1 LARAANLGE
10 KTRATFQ
17 RGVVFYRLGQF
28 QKALECFNST
38 LVAEPRNASALE
50 YRARLRRDMGDGQ
63 GAVSDFRA
71 LIALRVYVNPGY
83 YLAAAKLLAKSGDAH
98 IPEAVSLLDDGIR
111 DLGPVPQLQ
120 RYAIE
125 LELARNAPKAAIARL
140 TSLAPSE
147 GDGPEW
153 QAQMGDLYLAAGD
166 RPEAK
171 LWWQKAQK
179 TINQRRTTPAQT
191 VLSQRLEANL
201 KQY

>member
-1 LARAANLGE
+1 
-10 KTRATFQ
+10 
-17 RGVVFYRLGQF
+17 VVFYRLGQF

-50 YRARLRRDMGDGQ
+50 YRARLRRDMGDAQ

-83 YLAAAKLLAKSGDAH
+83 YLAAAKLLAKSGAAH
-98 IPEAVSLLDDGIR
+98 IGEAVSLLDDGIR

-140 TSLAPSE
+140 TSLAPTE

-153 QAQMGDLYLAAGD
+153 QAQMGDLYVAAGD
-166 RPEAK
+166 MPEAK

-179 TINQRRTTPAQT
+179 TISQRRATPAQT
-191 VLSQRLEANL
+191 ILSQRVEANL
-201 KQY
+201 KRN